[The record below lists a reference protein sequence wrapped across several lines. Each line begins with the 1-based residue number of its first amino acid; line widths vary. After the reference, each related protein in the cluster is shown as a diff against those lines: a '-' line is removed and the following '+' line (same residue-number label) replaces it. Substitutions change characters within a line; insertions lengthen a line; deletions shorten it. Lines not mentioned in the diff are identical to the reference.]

1 MGVQLGLSWGEEGG
15 GTTGTEL
22 AVGRKVGVQLG
33 LSWGEEGGGTTGT
46 VLAVEGRV
54 DFKHKLGAMAT
65 PPSPSRQWCS

>member
-46 VLAVEGRV
+46 ELGGGRWGYNW
-54 DFKHKLGAMAT
+54 D
-65 PPSPSRQWCS
+65 